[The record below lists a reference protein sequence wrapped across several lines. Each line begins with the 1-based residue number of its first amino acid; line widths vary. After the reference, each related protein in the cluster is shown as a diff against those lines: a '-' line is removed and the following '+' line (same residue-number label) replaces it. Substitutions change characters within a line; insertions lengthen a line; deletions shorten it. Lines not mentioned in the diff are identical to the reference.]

1 MTRTLIGA
9 VMAASLALALLAPG
23 ASAARNCGGGVT
35 VTGAVDCGKAK
46 RIVKEFIRTRKTNL
60 QGYKCSGR
68 GSGGRLSVVNC
79 RQQEK
84 LIHWKDPA
92 SAGYSR
98 ALQ

>member
-9 VMAASLALALLAPG
+9 MIAASLALALLAPG
-23 ASAARNCGGGVT
+23 AAAARSCGGGVT

-46 RIVKEFIRTRKTNL
+46 RIVKEFIRTRKTNV

-68 GSGGRLSVVNC
+68 SSGGRLTVVNC
-79 RQQEK
+79 RLQYK

-92 SAGYSR
+92 GAGYAR